1 MICTKIIACIQE
13 NFMFFIWQLTSLRK
27 PKPLAINHPSLDV
40 CLTKLSH
47 WVDVFSKVV
56 FWFSIHLFW
65 FFASFYDILNSEN
78 TFKMDWKYTSIIDF
92 PSLWLSSSRQEMII
106 KTKTWQVQQNHNEFK
121 IFVDPH
127 FLLNSFFEF
136 GDSVKSIQNTEL
148 INGEDTEGYPVAN
161 TCRFTNARKIQCS
174 VIVKVS

>member
-1 MICTKIIACIQE
+1 MFCIGKFLLNFHIKIIACIRE

-27 PKPLAINHPSLDV
+27 PEPLAINHPSLDV

-65 FFASFYDILNSEN
+65 FFTPFYDKIVKMHLKWKNS
-78 TFKMDWKYTSIIDF
+78 SIIDF
-92 PSLWLSSSRQEMII
+92 PSLWLSSARQEMII

-148 INGEDTEGYPVAN
+148 KNGEDYE
-161 TCRFTNARKIQCS
+161 K
-174 VIVKVS
+174 

>member
-1 MICTKIIACIQE
+1 MILRLFIACIQE

-47 WVDVFSKVV
+47 WVDIFSEVV

-65 FFASFYDILNSEN
+65 FFTPFYDEIVKMHLKWKNS
-78 TFKMDWKYTSIIDF
+78 SIIDF
-92 PSLWLSSSRQEMII
+92 PSLWLSSARQEMII

-127 FLLNSFFEF
+127 FLLNSFFFEF
-136 GDSVKSIQNTEL
+136 GDSVKSIQNTES
-148 INGEDTEGYPVAN
+148 INGEYYE
-161 TCRFTNARKIQCS
+161 KWI
-174 VIVKVS
+174 